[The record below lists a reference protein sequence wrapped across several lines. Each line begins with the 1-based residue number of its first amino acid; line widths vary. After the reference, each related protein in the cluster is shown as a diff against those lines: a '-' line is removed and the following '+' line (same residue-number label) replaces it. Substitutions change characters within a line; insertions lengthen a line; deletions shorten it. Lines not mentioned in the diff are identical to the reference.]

1 MQPRAAAK
9 TASELR
15 STMTRLAHWCSVVTG
30 VAPAFRLGLSYDLCM
45 PKMLCRAVELPLG
58 SYVLLLLGDMHRICC
73 CAQTV
78 QNYLRIA

>member
-1 MQPRAAAK
+1 
-9 TASELR
+9 
-15 STMTRLAHWCSVVTG
+15 MTRLAYRCRC
-30 VAPAFRLGLSYDLCM
+30 VAPHSRFRLGLSYDLCM

-58 SYVLLLLGDMHRICC
+58 GHVLLLLGDMHRICC